1 MAEMRHQGTICVTKE
16 HYSAI
21 KQSVIVYVFPLPVPQ
36 DISEPEEWEP
46 FRFILALVAGFLGT
60 IPFNPDPS
68 GRIFGNYQ
76 DISEPTIT
84 SIRSSPLM
92 NF

>member
-1 MAEMRHQGTICVTKE
+1 MNLVERRELRHDSKLSSLSTTLL
-16 HYSAI
+16 
-21 KQSVIVYVFPLPVPQ
+21 VYVFPLPVSQ

-76 DISEPTIT
+76 DISEPTI
-84 SIRSSPLM
+84 RSSPFM